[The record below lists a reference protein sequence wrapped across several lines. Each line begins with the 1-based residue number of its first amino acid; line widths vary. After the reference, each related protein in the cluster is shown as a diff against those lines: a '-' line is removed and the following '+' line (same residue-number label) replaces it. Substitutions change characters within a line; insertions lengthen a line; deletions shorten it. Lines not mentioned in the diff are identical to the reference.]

1 MRVLGRRACRAGNV
15 RFVLRKHHICAIV
28 LTSAFTS
35 TNVDTNNFFTD
46 IEGAKPSLR
55 GAVCKKNSEIVG
67 AGSGYI

>member
-1 MRVLGRRACRAGNV
+1 MRVLGRLACRAGNV

-35 TNVDTNNFFTD
+35 TNNFFTD